1 MLEPQVHLTGSPEG
15 QMDVKG
21 RLRSTRVGWNPGGG
35 AETRISSCRLW
46 PWWNECPAE
55 AGDFL
60 NGATPTPLAQEL
72 EKLREAPGEGR
83 AASGPAAASC
93 QRGGSAD
100 QQQRV

>member
-21 RLRSTRVGWNPGGG
+21 RLRSTSVGWNPGGG
-35 AETRISSCRLW
+35 AETHISSCCLW

-60 NGATPTPLAQEL
+60 NGATPTPLAQE
-72 EKLREAPGEGR
+72 KLREAPGEGR
-83 AASGPAAASC
+83 AASGGAAASC

-100 QQQRV
+100 QQQSV